1 MCLKWYSIIEKC
13 CKKRHFEVNRMN
25 SVNFKSTKPLLNAIT
40 NRKICSDGQKVRWL
54 DIQWIRIQKDKPF
67 VMQFKC
73 SMNDDLAFSCVS
85 LAKRGRP
92 RSLAVVNLH
101 CTRAVVLS
109 VKTRSSA
116 IAEGPRDA
124 SCQLKSCQLPRNSA
138 ETIIRQV
145 LTKSMVWSWRFS
157 RRQCVLD
164 NVHSTMKRS
173 SRLPLSQVS

>member
-109 VKTRSSA
+109 KAVSKDKKLSYRRGTARCVVSIEILS
-116 IAEGPRDA
+116 IATQQ
-124 SCQLKSCQLPRNSA
+124 CRNYYTTSPDQ
-138 ETIIRQV
+138 I
-145 LTKSMVWSWRFS
+145 
-157 RRQCVLD
+157 D
-164 NVHSTMKRS
+164 GMK
-173 SRLPLSQVS
+173 LEI